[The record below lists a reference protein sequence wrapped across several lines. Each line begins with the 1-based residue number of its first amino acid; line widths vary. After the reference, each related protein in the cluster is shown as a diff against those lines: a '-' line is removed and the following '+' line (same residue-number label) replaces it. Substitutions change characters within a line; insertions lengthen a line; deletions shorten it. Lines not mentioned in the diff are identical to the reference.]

1 MKLYTSYWAQV
12 RHFPINLVGLNTTV
26 WPPKYR
32 PLGTDARGVTVLNC
46 KPLIP
51 GKDCE
56 YLCRGPQ
63 ICGEMNPERTPYN
76 CPFLNTYRKQLDK
89 INFPEF
95 YSYMKELSKKYDNA
109 DFAFIVF
116 EPPTREC
123 SERRIIQQW
132 IQDNGFDIEEWQ
144 RSMGAG
150 AIKNCNHP
158 L

>member
-12 RHFPINLVGLNTTV
+12 RNFPTNLVGLNTTV
-26 WPPKYR
+26 WPPRYR

-51 GKDCE
+51 GRECE
-56 YLCRGPQ
+56 YLCRGKCEP
-63 ICGEMNPERTPYN
+63 PHPYN
-76 CPFLNTYRKQLDK
+76 CEFLKTYRQQLDK

-132 IQDNGFDIEEWQ
+132 VQDNGFDIEEWQ

>member
-1 MKLYTSYWAQV
+1 MKVYTSYWAQV
-12 RHFPINLVGLNTTV
+12 RNFPTNLVGLNTTV

-46 KPLIP
+46 KPLVP

-76 CPFLNTYRKQLDK
+76 CPFLQTYRKQLDK
-89 INFPEF
+89 INFNEF
-95 YSYMKELSKKYDNA
+95 YTYMEQLSKKYNNA

-116 EPPTREC
+116 EVPTCMC
-123 SERRIIQQW
+123 SERGPIQEW
-132 IQDNGFDIEEWQ
+132 FRDNGIEIEEW
-144 RSMGAG
+144 R
-150 AIKNCNHP
+150 K
-158 L
+158 